1 MNRQRADSVWANSP
15 AETSISTGVFV
26 MNQQPR
32 GSVGIQM
39 QTVNKY
45 AAMDS
50 SPGRADRERE
60 DTVGDL
66 ADIPT
71 IPSPE
76 VGAEERRHR
85 MPVLRGRRPVQC
97 ALPCSDARFFPSCT
111 TSFSKHT
118 LSVH

>member
-15 AETSISTGVFV
+15 AETSISTGVFA
-26 MNQQPR
+26 MNQKPR

-50 SPGRADRERE
+50 SPGRADRQRE
-60 DTVGDL
+60 DTAGGL

-76 VGAEERRHR
+76 VGAEERRHS
-85 MPVLRGRRPVQC
+85 MPVLRGRHLVHISFLAAVRCSFPHV
-97 ALPCSDARFFPSCT
+97 LP
-111 TSFSKHT
+111 
-118 LSVH
+118 LSRNIH